1 MNELSTNQ
9 TVFSYVPSRSGISTR
24 RDKRKREK
32 KMATKEELYDQAL
45 TQFGNNELE
54 AAVASFNALL
64 EQYPDYVD
72 GHIGLGHAYERMS
85 RYDEAIE
92 AIKKAIEVDPTDP
105 LNYTSLS
112 ICYQRKG
119 MIQEA
124 EDAMAKSQ
132 QLQMGR

>member
-1 MNELSTNQ
+1 M
-9 TVFSYVPSRSGISTR
+9 P
-24 RDKRKREK
+24 
-32 KMATKEELYDQAL
+32 TKEEFYDQAL
-45 TQFGNNELE
+45 TYFGNNDLE
-54 AAVASFNALL
+54 AAVAAFNVLI

-72 GHIGLGHAYERMS
+72 GHIGLGHTYERMS

-92 AIKKAIEVDPTDP
+92 AIKKAIEVDPKDP

-124 EDAMAKSQ
+124 EDAMARSQ
-132 QLQMGR
+132 QLQMGT